1 VQDSLIIMVLSV
13 ESKADCIEKQY
24 NYVLQS
30 LTLWREIQYD
40 MFRLWYLAETDL
52 LDPENDYNLM
62 NTGQGLNRVQSAP
75 LIGKAM
81 YSILNGV
88 KEQVGSWVGSSVV
101 HLGDHN
107 VPVSD

>member
-1 VQDSLIIMVLSV
+1 
-13 ESKADCIEKQY
+13 
-24 NYVLQS
+24 
-30 LTLWREIQYD
+30 

-52 LDPENDYNLM
+52 LDPYNDYSLS

-81 YSILNGV
+81 YSILNSV

-107 VPVSD
+107 VPVSPSLFSNQTRMHSCL